1 MNLQLRPVG
10 ILFSLNLQVSQKS
23 QKWWYTFWTLMKRQN
38 KQCKMR
44 GRSESCRGNSQM
56 HVSSGEQYILNY
68 SGILRC
74 LQSHENIPSNIHN
87 EQKGDSLLH
96 LSKKREINKI
106 SVFEL
111 FRCASGFPPCPKKVS
126 DSNYSKLRWLSIR
139 AWYNQNQWICH
150 CLITVLSNEDR
161 PIK

>member
-74 LQSHENIPSNIHN
+74 LQSHENIPSDIHN
-87 EQKGDSLLH
+87 EQKGDSVLH

-111 FRCASGFPPCPKKVS
+111 FRCASGFPPARRSQTATTADWDGWAPEHDTTRTNGFVIV
-126 DSNYSKLRWLSIR
+126 W
-139 AWYNQNQWICH
+139 
-150 CLITVLSNEDR
+150 
-161 PIK
+161 